1 MLRVLLACCLALS
14 APLVASAQFQY
25 TTSAVVSGVWAY
37 LPEPAEQIS
46 GAGTTD
52 VFVEP
57 TGRWVLSARSYVK
70 PEAETLFLPPAS
82 RGELEVD
89 CSVSLWNPRLRRST
103 VLWRYKTARFGYI
116 HFLGA
121 FAGGVLIELQDGE
134 SRTLLR
140 FDAEAG
146 TVRKLTE
153 LDPLTAVAVS
163 PKGNLAALIRTGPEK
178 SVQFL
183 SSDGKIGPSLTF
195 PKDLRP
201 SRLSGLSSHDWTT
214 EATGL
219 VFFAREEKTEAIR
232 YWALAYPSGELTPT
246 SPPQPLV
253 PAETKTLLQTVASK
267 ATVSDS
273 AARLVQES
281 ALWLEGEKSSEAL
294 LAVGALPGGVHGDG
308 RFALYYQS
316 SCLYAVPLLRV
327 PRAAYEVAR
336 REAEKRVAVAN
347 ARMFDSALEQ
357 YALDNKDFPPPGS
370 DLLDLLVGTGTT
382 KYIKGGSDAFR
393 DKAGNSLISY
403 VWNGSK
409 EKGAPMATVKWRGGT
424 ITIRYNDDFTYSEPG
439 R

>member
-1 MLRVLLACCLALS
+1 MLRTLLACCLALS
-14 APLVASAQFQY
+14 APLVASAQFQD
-25 TTSAVVSGVWAY
+25 TKNAVVSGEWAY

-52 VFVEP
+52 AYIEP
-57 TGRWVLSARSYVK
+57 SGRWVLSARSYVK

-82 RGELEVD
+82 RGEQAVD
-89 CSVSLWNPRLRRST
+89 CSVTLWSPRQRRST
-103 VLWRYKTARFGYI
+103 VLWRYKTTRFGFV

-121 FAGGVLIELQDGE
+121 FAGGVLIEQQEGE

-163 PKGNLAALIRTGPEK
+163 PKANLAALIHSGPEK

-183 SSDGKIGPSLTF
+183 SSDGKLGPSLTF

-201 SRLSGLSSHDWTT
+201 SRTSSNDWS
-214 EATGL
+214 ADGTGL
-219 VFFAREEKTEAIR
+219 VFFSREEKTEAVR
-232 YWALAYPSGELTPT
+232 YWALSYPSGELTPT
-246 SPPQPLV
+246 NPPKPLV
-253 PAETKTLLQTVASK
+253 PVLPKSALQTVASK
-267 ATVSDS
+267 ATVSDN

-281 ALWLEGEKSSEAL
+281 ALWLEGEKSSQTL
-294 LAVGALPGGVHGDG
+294 LAVGAYPGGVHGDG
-308 RFALYYQS
+308 KFALYYQN

-327 PRAAYEVAR
+327 PRAAYEVAQT
-336 REAEKRVAVAN
+336 EAEKRVAVAH

-370 DLLDLLVGTGTT
+370 DLLALLVGTGTT
-382 KYIKGGSDAFR
+382 KYIKGGSDGFR

-424 ITIRYNDDFTYSEPG
+424 ITIRYNDDFAYSEPG